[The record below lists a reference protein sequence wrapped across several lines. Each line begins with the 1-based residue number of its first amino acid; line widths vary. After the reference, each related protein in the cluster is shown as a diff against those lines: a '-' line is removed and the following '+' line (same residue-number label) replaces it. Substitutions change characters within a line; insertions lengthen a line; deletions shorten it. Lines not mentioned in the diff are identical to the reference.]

1 MQTRARDKMHAHADQ
16 NDDDVCR
23 QMSNTIIGKQRN
35 QWMTARTETDANTL
49 IAQLVEKSGVNE
61 EDIRTR
67 MKEKIDKFSGLLT
80 EQGALVLLSRELNV
94 RLPVFEKVN
103 EKLTLNQLKMGM
115 NNVDVVARVKYAD
128 RMKTYAKNGKEGK
141 YLAVRLSDETG
152 EALFTFWNEQAD
164 DAVQKNIRVGSTVTL
179 SNARV
184 GVFNQMTQLSLGYN
198 GIYTIENDAEMNSSA
213 EINSSATA
221 TQSVSTTQPI
231 GKFSELNEG
240 AWIETN
246 SHVLDVLPGKG
257 YYVRCLACN
266 GKLQKRETTCPI
278 CMTEGK
284 IDARLLVSLL
294 LDDGSK
300 PLRGVA
306 FENEVAALYGKT
318 KEELLSMF
326 ETDKENVDKTLRGTL
341 VRIQGTA
348 KMGMD
353 KISLE
358 IAINRVIRI
367 PFANA

>member
-1 MQTRARDKMHAHADQ
+1 
-16 NDDDVCR
+16 
-23 QMSNTIIGKQRN
+23 
-35 QWMTARTETDANTL
+35 MTASTATDANTL

-61 EDIRTR
+61 EDIRSR

-94 RLPVFEKVN
+94 RLPVFEKTN
-103 EKLTLNQLKMGM
+103 EKLALNQLKAGM
-115 NNVDVVARVKYAD
+115 NNIDVVARVKYAD
-128 RMKTYAKNGKEGK
+128 RAKTYSKNGKEGK
-141 YLAVRLSDETG
+141 YLAIRLTDETG
-152 EALFTFWNEQAD
+152 EALFTFWNEQVD
-164 DAVQKNIRVGSTVTL
+164 DAVQKNIRVGSRVTL
-179 SNARV
+179 NNARA
-184 GVFNQMTQLSLGYN
+184 GSFNQMTQLSLGYN
-198 GIYTIENDAEMNSSA
+198 GIYTIENDAETDSGEKTNSNA
-213 EINSSATA
+213 ETNSPATNAQNTSATPP
-221 TQSVSTTQPI
+221 T

-246 SHVLDVLPGKG
+246 AHILDVLPGKG

-306 FENEVAALYGKT
+306 FENEVCMLYGKN
-318 KEELLSMF
+318 KEELLNMF
-326 ETDKENVDKTLRGTL
+326 EMDKESIDQTLRGTL
-341 VRIQGTA
+341 IRIQGKA

-358 IAINRVIRI
+358 IAINRVIRV